1 MSRDY
6 ICRTRE
12 AGPVIEV
19 VGYPMLTRADSPA
32 EKKAKQR
39 RRDEIVKAYNHR
51 ASAKLFAL
59 KLAANF
65 PRGSIVGCVTYNDR
79 NLPPDRGH
87 ALRRFGYFRGK
98 IRDAWLSRGA
108 DPAGLLWAFA
118 TEEKHG
124 DGRLHHHFVCPALG
138 DDYAM
143 LREAW
148 IYGEVEDFKPLR
160 VDAEKNY
167 DTLAAYFS
175 KEGRERLD
183 LKAWNFSRGARRP
196 VETRERLELAELPE
210 LPPGVIVV
218 ENQTIET
225 PFGVYVYQKYLLPY
239 DKNGALAVSPRGIR
253 EAAQIQTFY

>member
-79 NLPPDRGH
+79 HLPPDRGH

-108 DPAGLLWAFA
+108 DPSGLLWAFA

-138 DDYAM
+138 DDYSM
-143 LREAW
+143 LRGAW

-175 KEGRERLD
+175 KEGRERL
-183 LKAWNFSRGARRP
+183 
-196 VETRERLELAELPE
+196 ELAELPE

-225 PFGVYVYQKYLLPY
+225 SFGVYVYQKYLLPY
-239 DKNGALAVSPRGIR
+239 DKNGALAVSPRELR